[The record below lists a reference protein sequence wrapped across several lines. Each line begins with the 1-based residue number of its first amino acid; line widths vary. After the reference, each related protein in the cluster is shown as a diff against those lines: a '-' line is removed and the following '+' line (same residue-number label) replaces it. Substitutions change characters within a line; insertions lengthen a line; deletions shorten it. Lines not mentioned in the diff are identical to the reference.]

1 MIVLTDNSSKLFEV
15 DNELFEEV
23 KTFLKTLS
31 KKRKKKFT
39 YIDDAGDVILVDGEN
54 EYVIP
59 AKEDISVLN
68 SLNEND
74 FIDEEE
80 AKKLLNV

>member
-23 KTFLKTLS
+23 KNFLKTLS

-39 YIDDAGDVILVDGEN
+39 YIDDAGDIILVDGEN

-59 AKEDISVLN
+59 TKDDINLLK

>member
-23 KTFLKTLS
+23 KNFLKTLS

-39 YIDDAGDVILVDGEN
+39 YIDDAGDIILVDGEN

-59 AKEDISVLN
+59 AKDDVSVLN

>member
-23 KTFLKTLS
+23 KNFLKTLS

-39 YIDDAGDVILVDGEN
+39 YIDDAGDIILVDGEN

-59 AKEDISVLN
+59 AKDDVSILN

>member
-23 KTFLKTLS
+23 KNFLKTLS

-39 YIDDAGDVILVDGEN
+39 YIDELGDIILVDGEN

-59 AKEDISVLN
+59 AKDDVSVLS